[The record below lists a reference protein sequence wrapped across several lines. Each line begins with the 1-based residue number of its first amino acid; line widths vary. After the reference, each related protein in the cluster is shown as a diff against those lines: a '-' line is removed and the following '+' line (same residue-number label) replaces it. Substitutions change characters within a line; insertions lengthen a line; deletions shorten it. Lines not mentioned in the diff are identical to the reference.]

1 MTMTLFAHCRQCKRL
16 AVELSIVFALGICV
30 YILSARYDLM
40 ETMVAFSRLHEN
52 WELDE
57 FLSVSLYSVLAF
69 TYFAVRRWKE
79 LATSEKDLLRLNQE
93 LRKSL
98 SEIKQLRGILP
109 ICANCKKIRDD
120 EGYWRQIEA
129 YVHEHA
135 NVEFSHSICPDCM
148 KKLYSDYM
156 DAEKEKDERG

>member
-1 MTMTLFAHCRQCKRL
+1 MTLFAHCRQCRRL
-16 AVELSIVFALGICV
+16 TVELLIVGALGICV
-30 YILSARYDLM
+30 YILSARYDLL
-40 ETMVAFSRLHEN
+40 EAMVSLSRLREN

-57 FLSVSLYSVLAF
+57 FLTVSLFCVLAF

-79 LATSEKDLLRLNQE
+79 LGKSERDLLRLNQE

-148 KKLYSDYM
+148 KKLYSDYLHT
-156 DAEKEKDERG
+156 EKEKDERG